1 MPRICITGAAGHLG
15 SAISERLAKEGAQLL
30 LNGRN
35 AEKLKAFAEE
45 LQIRHPSSVVRH
57 YAADMNEP
65 QGIRGAVERMESEFG
80 GVDGWVAN
88 AVPPFSGLLEVT
100 EFEAFQKTLGTGVAA
115 VMEAFKQVVEVMKRN
130 QNGGSFVVISSMYG
144 MVAPDPE
151 LYCDHPAY
159 HNPPGYGAA
168 KAALLQFTRY
178 AASHYG
184 KDKIRVNAV
193 SPGPF
198 PKESIQQAA
207 PGFVEKLGQRTCLG
221 RIGRPEEV
229 AGPVAFLLSDAAS
242 YVTGQNLAV
251 DGGWTAT

>member
-1 MPRICITGAAGHLG
+1 MSRICITGAAGHLG
-15 SAISERLAKEGAQLL
+15 SAISERLAAQGDQLL

-35 AEKLKAFAEE
+35 AEKLKAFAED
-45 LQIRHPSSVVRH
+45 LQIRYPSSAIRH
-57 YAADMNEP
+57 YAADMNTP
-65 QGIRGAVERMESEFG
+65 DGIRGAVERMEKEFAG
-80 GVDGWVAN
+80 IDGWVAN
-88 AVPPFSGLLEVT
+88 AVPPFSGLLEGT
-100 EFEAFQKTLGTGVAA
+100 DFADFEKTLGTGVAA
-115 VMEAFKQVVEVMKRN
+115 VMEAFKQVLPLMRKN
-130 QNGGSFVVISSMYG
+130 PQGGSFVVISSMYG
-144 MVAPDPE
+144 MVAPDPG
-151 LYCDHPAY
+151 LYSEHPAY

-198 PKESIQQAA
+198 PKASIQEAA
-207 PGFVEKLGQRTCLG
+207 PGFIEKLSQRTCLG
-221 RIGRPEEV
+221 RIGRPEEI

-251 DGGWTAT
+251 DGGWTVV